1 MGRGPEQTLSQRRH
15 KNGQQIQK
23 KLLNITSIQKDLIQ
37 SYGEIQKTVWQ
48 FLRKLKTELPYDPAV
63 PLLITYSDKTV
74 TQNDTPVFTV
84 GFPGGATGKEPALYC
99 RRCKRCMSIPGSRGS
114 TEEGMAT
121 HSSILAW
128 RKPWTEEP
136 DWL

>member
-1 MGRGPEQTLSQRRH
+1 MFVSHISDKGLMSKIHWKLIQLNNKKQTIQLKMGRGPEQTLSQRRH

-84 GFPGGATGKEPALYC
+84 GFPGGATGKEPAL
-99 RRCKRCMSIPGSRGS
+99 
-114 TEEGMAT
+114 
-121 HSSILAW
+121 
-128 RKPWTEEP
+128 
-136 DWL
+136 